1 MTTVTMTIPQLQAAM
16 GRVGGQQL
24 NIAMTRA
31 ARKLAWN
38 AQSFLQRYPRNS
50 THVVWRS
57 RKQQRWYHAMRRAA
71 GLPAKYTRGSD
82 PMSQSLKHSWVVR
95 TDPPGT
101 GPNEFGAMLGT
112 KVTYAHLVQGEAT
125 QEPMHKA
132 NNWPTDY
139 DAIQEIERKR
149 LVEKYVN
156 AEMKSLIDKAF
167 RG

>member
-16 GRVGGQQL
+16 GRVGGVELDKVMQ
-24 NIAMTRA
+24 RA
-31 ARKLAWN
+31 GMKLAEH
-38 AQSFLQRYPRNS
+38 AKSVLQRYPRNS

-82 PMSQSLKHSWVVR
+82 PMSQSLKHSW
-95 TDPPGT
+95 TQGL
-101 GPNEFGAMLGT
+101 EAHGAFLGT
-112 KVTYAHLVQGEAT
+112 KVSYAHHVQGEAT

-139 DAIQEIERKR
+139 DAIEEIKQKG
-149 LVEKYVN
+149 LVERYVN
-156 AEMKSLIDKAF
+156 AEIKSLLDKAF